1 MIVEFI
7 GLPGSGKSTL
17 MRHFF
22 ADLPPAQEVRYLP
35 EEAALLMVA
44 RRKFDRILRTPLK
57 LLPHGLAMQVCRKV
71 WLKSRQRSECVVR
84 FLAKHGAA
92 LGAFTSSGIHDAMST
107 VDRFRVI
114 DSFLETGA
122 FREFLDDSQM
132 ANRTVLF
139 GEGLVQKSF
148 MFVDHSDVDVETADV
163 VRYLEKIPLPDL
175 VIHLRVSTSVSF
187 ERMTGRASGLTQRLK
202 STDAATIRR
211 FLDKAAH
218 HLDLLSGWF
227 ARNHPDRILTIDNR
241 ESVASASAE
250 LRERLLAL

>member
-7 GLPGSGKSTL
+7 GLPGSGKSTV
-17 MRHFF
+17 MRQFF
-22 ADLPPAQEVRYLP
+22 AGLPAQEVRYLP
-35 EEAALLMVA
+35 EGAALLMVG
-44 RRKFDRILRTPLK
+44 RRKFDRIFRIPLK
-57 LLPHGLAMQVCRKV
+57 LLPQGFALQVCPKV
-71 WLKSRQRSECVVR
+71 WLKSRQRAECQVR

-122 FREFLDDSQM
+122 FREFLDDPQM
-132 ANRTVLF
+132 ADRIVLF

-148 MFVDHSDVDVETADV
+148 MFVDHSDVVVESADV

-175 VIHLRVSTSVSF
+175 VINLRVSTSVSF

-202 STDAATIRR
+202 AADAATIRR

-227 ARNHPDRILTIDNR
+227 ARNHPDRMLTIDNR
-241 ESVASASAE
+241 DSVASASAE